1 MNKYLF
7 ASHGLFAEGTKSFL
21 NVMCGNYANVYTLTA
36 FLDEK
41 SVEEVVKEKMKE
53 IGDFD
58 QLIIFCD
65 LYGGSVAQ
73 EIYRQTVE
81 DKRNIHIIAGY
92 NLALVIDIIARDSL
106 LSKEEIE
113 VLIENNKQSTV
124 YIDRVIDKTIEDDL
138 F

>member
-7 ASHGLFAEGTKSFL
+7 ASHGLFASGTESFL
-21 NVMCGNYANVYTLTA
+21 NIMCGKHSGIYTLTA

-41 SVEEVVKEKMKE
+41 SIGHLVREKIKE
-53 IGDFD
+53 IGDFE

-73 EIYRQTVE
+73 EVYKQTVN
-81 DKRNIHIIAGY
+81 DSRNIHIIAGY
-92 NLALVIDIIARDSL
+92 NLALVIDILARDSI
-106 LSKEEIE
+106 LSKKEIEEI
-113 VLIENNKQSTV
+113 INQNKQATV
-124 YIDRVIDKTIEDDL
+124 YIDRNIDTTVDEDL